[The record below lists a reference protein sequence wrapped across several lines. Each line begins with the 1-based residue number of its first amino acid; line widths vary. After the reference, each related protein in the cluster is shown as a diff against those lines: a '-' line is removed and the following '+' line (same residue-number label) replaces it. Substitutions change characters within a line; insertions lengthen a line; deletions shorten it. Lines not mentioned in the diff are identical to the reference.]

1 MEGSQGGSSSGPPPF
16 LTKTYDMVDDPAT
29 SSIVSW
35 SPNNSSFIVWNPAE
49 FSRVLLPTYF
59 KHNNFSSFIRQLNTY
74 GFRKI
79 DPERWEFA
87 NEDFARGHR
96 HLLKNIHRRKPVH
109 SHSQQQ
115 PQQGDSSAS
124 YRELEEEIVKL
135 KQEKH
140 VLVLELVRIGQ
151 QQQGT
156 ENRLQSLEERL
167 QHMEKRQERLMEFLA
182 KAMQNPRF
190 MANFVQQ
197 NENNL
202 HLATA
207 NKKRRL
213 PKHDELMLT
222 GGNED
227 VDGQMVVYNSNKN
240 DVTKPV
246 QMQVFNRDLSEEFQ
260 ASSDT
265 FINFFH
271 DVTKPVQMQV
281 FNRDLSEEF
290 QASSDTFINFFHDV
304 RNNAHCKAKDGE
316 SASNPSSE
324 LTLTEMHGKPGFTDS
339 PVSLELSDVN
349 TSSALQD
356 SNIAFRL
363 QEMPVSSGQ
372 KDMQVLPGSVGYI
385 PSDISCN
392 LSLNPPASPVC
403 HASADDMEKVMHSS
417 NIDNESFVG
426 CKIHNR
432 ETNSGAVPM
441 EVALPDYAPKSR
453 SDEVMANGRVSET
466 NKDGNSV
473 GSGTV
478 KKRINDVFWEQFLTE
493 MPEPV
498 DTEGTDS
505 ESQESVS
512 KDKDESLSEKGNSW
526 RTKKN
531 MDQLTLQ
538 MGKLASAVKL

>member
-16 LTKTYDMVDDPAT
+16 LTKTYDMVDDLAT
-29 SSIVSW
+29 NSIVAW
-35 SPNNSSFIVWNPAE
+35 SSNNSSFIVWNPAE

-115 PQQGDSSAS
+115 QQQGDSSAS

-140 VLVLELVRIGQ
+140 VLVSELVRIGQ

-167 QHMEKRQERLMEFLA
+167 QHMEKRQERLMEFMA

-246 QMQVFNRDLSEEFQ
+246 HMQVFNRDLSEE
-260 ASSDT
+260 
-265 FINFFH
+265 
-271 DVTKPVQMQV
+271 
-281 FNRDLSEEF
+281 L

-316 SASNPSSE
+316 SASNHSSE

-356 SNIAFRL
+356 SNLAFRL

-372 KDMQVLPGSVGYI
+372 KDMQALPGSVGYI

-417 NIDNESFVG
+417 NVDNESFAG

-432 ETNSGAVPM
+432 ETNSGALPM

-453 SDEVMANGRVSET
+453 SEEVMANGRVSET
-466 NKDGNSV
+466 IKEGNSM